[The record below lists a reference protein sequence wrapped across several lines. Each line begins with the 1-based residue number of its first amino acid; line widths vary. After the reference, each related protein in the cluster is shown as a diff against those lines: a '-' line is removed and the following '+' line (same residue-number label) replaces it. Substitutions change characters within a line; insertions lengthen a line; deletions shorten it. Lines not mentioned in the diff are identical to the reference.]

1 VRLCAARRL
10 FAAIAL
16 GAVTV
21 ACGDPST
28 TAEPSPAAVDTAEA
42 IARSVKI
49 PSTFSTTPVPEDE
62 EREEQIVLDGRVF
75 GDGATGVILVHMRPS
90 DQTAWFPYATTLAES
105 GQYTVLTFDFRG
117 YGESTGEKEFD
128 RLDTDLQAALDYMRD
143 DLGIADIFLVGA
155 SMGGTASLLVA
166 EREPV
171 LGLVSISSPAT
182 YQEID
187 AVAGVDL
194 IDAPKLFIAS
204 EDDLPAMRS
213 LEELWAE
220 AVAPKEQALFEGDAH
235 GTDLFAA
242 PAAEE
247 FEQRMTDFLEANT
260 PSS

>member
-1 VRLCAARRL
+1 VVLVA
-10 FAAIAL
+10 FAA
-16 GAVTV
+16 
-21 ACGDPST
+21 ACGDANT

-42 IARSVKI
+42 VARDVKI
-49 PSTFSTTPVPEDE
+49 SSTFSTTPMPEDE
-62 EREEQIVLDGRVF
+62 EREEPIVLDGRVF
-75 GDGATGVILVHMRPS
+75 GDGRTGVILVHMRPS
-90 DQTAWFPYATTLAES
+90 DQTAWFPYATTLAET
-105 GQYTVLTFDFRG
+105 GDYTVLTFDFRG
-117 YGESTGEKEFD
+117 YGESSGDKEFD
-128 RLDTDLQAALDYMRD
+128 RLDTDLQAALDYMQD
-143 DLGIADIFLVGA
+143 DLGIDDVFLVGA

-187 AVAGVDL
+187 ALAAVDKIL
-194 IDAPKLFIAS
+194 APKLFIAS

-242 PAAEE
+242 PVAED
-247 FEQRMTDFLEANT
+247 FEERMTDFIEANT
-260 PSS
+260 PPS

>member
-1 VRLCAARRL
+1 MRRRPARWL
-10 FAAIAL
+10 LVAIAL
-16 GAVTV
+16 GIFTF
-21 ACGDPST
+21 ACGDGET

-42 IARSVKI
+42 IARDVQI
-49 PSTFSTTPVPEDE
+49 TSTFSTTPMPEDSD
-62 EREEQIVLDGRVF
+62 REEPIVLDGRVF
-75 GDGATGVILVHMRPS
+75 GNGPTGVILVHMRPS

-105 GQYTVLTFDFRG
+105 GDYTVLTFDFRG
-117 YGESTGEKEFD
+117 YGKSTGEKEFD

-143 DLGIADIFLVGA
+143 DLGIDDVFLVGA

-187 AVAGVDL
+187 ALASVDT
-194 IDAPKLFIAS
+194 IRAPKLFIAS

-235 GTDLFAA
+235 GTDMFAA
-242 PAAEE
+242 PAAAE
-247 FEQRMTDFLEANT
+247 FEQRMTDFIEANT